1 MFCRYRSLVHQRS
14 EDMPHLV
21 KLARNHFLDKDFN
34 VNGVILSKKSLER
47 LLAINIKDLKVAYK
61 ISQYHLDLQGTE
73 RQKVLPAVQLLSATT
88 AASLRW
94 CGQKGFLENVE
105 WVETARMIKLLN
117 DWFDIFNS
125 KSMYGNYSG
134 KNAYGKNLEEQNA
147 ILHEMTSFMYE
158 LRVGNHKSLML
169 FQKGFIVSSNSL
181 EQLLPY
187 LIEKY
192 STANI
197 EYVITNRLNQDVLEN
212 FFSFIRSNGGGA
224 NDQPTALDFKYRVKR
239 YILGKFFTTIFCK
252 NTNVTESERNVSCL
266 ISPLN
271 DNNCEE
277 YILSNMLAPYTNED
291 ETTDLHIEEEFLT
304 ENEINNNKENRV
316 PCFNS
321 ATYIPT
327 LEEEQILKSLD
338 EMEIVDN
345 IEDQGLLYIAG
356 YVAYRFKSKHD
367 TLGIK
372 TCELPI
378 VNDLDWLQFISR
390 GKCMYPSSD
399 LLKAAH
405 IMNTEFSKYHGSKL
419 SKDKFIFKKLTD
431 KIEIALKPIELPRE
445 VLLCLVRTRTYIRV
459 REINRTIAV
468 QNRFK
473 NKKKKLTK
481 FTNNKSFS

>member
-1 MFCRYRSLVHQRS
+1 M
-14 EDMPHLV
+14 
-21 KLARNHFLDKDFN
+21 LAPYTNENETTDLHIKEEFLTKNEINNNKENRVPCFN
-34 VNGVILSKKSLER
+34 SATYIPTLEEEQILKSLDEIEIVDNIEDQG
-47 LLAINIKDLKVAYK
+47 LLYITGYVAYRFK
-61 ISQYHLDLQGTE
+61 
-73 RQKVLPAVQLLSATT
+73 
-88 AASLRW
+88 
-94 CGQKGFLENVE
+94 
-105 WVETARMIKLLN
+105 
-117 DWFDIFNS
+117 S
-125 KSMYGNYSG
+125 K
-134 KNAYGKNLEEQNA
+134 
-147 ILHEMTSFMYE
+147 HDT
-158 LRVGNHKSLML
+158 
-169 FQKGFIVSSNSL
+169 
-181 EQLLPY
+181 
-187 LIEKY
+187 
-192 STANI
+192 
-197 EYVITNRLNQDVLEN
+197 
-212 FFSFIRSNGGGA
+212 
-224 NDQPTALDFKYRVKR
+224 
-239 YILGKFFTTIFCK
+239 LGKFSTTIFCK
-252 NTNVTESERNVSCL
+252 NTNVTESEQNVSCL

-271 DNNCEE
+271 DDNCEE
-277 YILSNMLAPYTNED
+277 YILSNMLAPYTNEN
-291 ETTDLHIEEEFLT
+291 ETTDLYIEEEFLT

-431 KIEIALKPIELPRE
+431 KIEIALKPIELPGE

-459 REINRTIAV
+459 SSLDNYASLPAAPGLSDPISSSSRCAASPWAASPTA
-468 QNRFK
+468 
-473 NKKKKLTK
+473 
-481 FTNNKSFS
+481 SSAGSAASSAPAAP